1 MRLHASDKRYLME
14 IVMWSASIQNVA
26 YGKLTTVTEVV
37 LKEYVKWGYLQ
48 CNCAQVKL
56 KWIECLMEVTSQSW
70 HIFNDEALGTTGKL
84 YTLPD
89 TA

>member
-1 MRLHASDKRYLME
+1 M
-14 IVMWSASIQNVA
+14 
-26 YGKLTTVTEVV
+26 
-37 LKEYVKWGYLQ
+37 
-48 CNCAQVKL
+48 KL

-70 HIFNDEALGTTGKL
+70 HIFNDEALGTIGKL